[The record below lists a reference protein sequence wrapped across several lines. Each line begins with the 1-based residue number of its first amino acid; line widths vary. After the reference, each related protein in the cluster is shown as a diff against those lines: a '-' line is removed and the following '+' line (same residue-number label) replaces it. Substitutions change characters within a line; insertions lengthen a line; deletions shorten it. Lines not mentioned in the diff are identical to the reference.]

1 MPIFF
6 GVDLDAFEESAV
18 DYPIFPIGGGA
29 VNSGQ
34 TLFSQLMDFVPW
46 TSFDRLVA
54 KYCGD
59 VRVRRFRCTEQFRA
73 MAFAQLT
80 YRESLRDIEACLGA
94 QPSKLYG
101 MGFRNPVAKSTLA
114 DANELR
120 DWHMWHDL
128 AAILIW
134 RARKLYADD
143 VIGLDLDNTIYA
155 LDSTTIDL
163 CLSLFPW
170 ADFRSTKAAVKMHT
184 LLDLRGPIPSFIHV
198 SNGKMGD
205 ALALDLITPEAGAIY
220 IMDRGYVDFRR
231 LHVFH
236 AAHAFFVTRA
246 KSNMKYHRVYSHP
259 VNKAAGIMAD
269 QSVALDGFY
278 TRQDYPEQL
287 RRVRFCDLDANK
299 RLVFLTNNFV
309 LPAETIAALYKKRWQ
324 VELFFKWIKQNLRI
338 KHFYGTSE
346 NAVKTQIW
354 IAVSVYVLAAII
366 KKELALEISLYTF
379 LQILSVRPFEKLP
392 ISSAFFDLDDS
403 LSIPVTSNQLNLF
416 NN

>member
-1 MPIFF
+1 VNF
-6 GVDLDAFEESAV
+6 GR
-18 DYPIFPIGGGA
+18 
-29 VNSGQ
+29 
-34 TLFSQLMDFVPW
+34 TLFSQVMDFVPW
-46 TSFDRLVA
+46 TGVDRLVA
-54 KYCGD
+54 KYDGD
-59 VRVRRFRCTEQFRA
+59 LRVRKLRCTEQFRA

-80 YRESLRDIEACLGA
+80 FRESLRDIESCLAA

-101 MGFRNPVAKSTLA
+101 MGFRSPVAKSTLA

-120 DWHMWHDL
+120 DWRMWHDL
-128 AAILIW
+128 AAILIR

-143 VIGLDLDNTIYA
+143 DIGLDLDNTVYA

-170 ADFRSTKAAVKMHT
+170 ADFRSTKSAVKMHT

-205 ALALDLITPEAGAIY
+205 ALALDLIAPEAGSIY
-220 IMDRGYVDFRR
+220 VMDRGYVDFRR
-231 LHVFH
+231 LHMFH

-259 VNKAAGIMAD
+259 VDKSAGIMAY
-269 QSVALDGFY
+269 QSIALDGFY
-278 TRQDYPEQL
+278 TGQDYPEHL
-287 RRVRFCDLDANK
+287 RRIRFCDPDTNK
-299 RLVFLTNNFV
+299 RLVFLTNNFA
-309 LPAETIAALYKKRWQ
+309 LPAKTIAALYKKRWQ
-324 VELFFKWIKQNLRI
+324 VELFFKWIKQHLKI

-354 IAVSVYVLAAII
+354 IAVSVYVLVAII

-379 LQILSVRPFEKLP
+379 LQILSVRPFEKTQ
-392 ISSAFFDLDDS
+392 ISSAFLDVDDS
-403 LSIPVTSNQLNLF
+403 SEMPICRLTN
-416 NN
+416 